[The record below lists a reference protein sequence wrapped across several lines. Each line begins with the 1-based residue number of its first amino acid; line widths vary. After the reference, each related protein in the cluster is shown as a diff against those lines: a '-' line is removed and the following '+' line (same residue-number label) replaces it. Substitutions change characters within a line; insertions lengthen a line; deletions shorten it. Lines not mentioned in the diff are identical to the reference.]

1 MLNVIDILKERLLF
15 DDITSP
21 DIQDSVKSQQTVY
34 AGFDPSSDSLG
45 VGNLVTILALAH
57 FQRCGHK
64 VIALVGG
71 ATGMIGDPSGKS
83 SERALLSAEEI
94 EKNTAGIK
102 LDLARLLDFDSPTAG
117 VKMVNNAD
125 WLGTIPVLDFLRDT
139 GKHFRM
145 GAMLGKESVRGRM
158 ESDEGMSF
166 TEFSY
171 QVLQAYDFL
180 HLYDSEGCSIQ
191 IGGSDQWGNITAGVD
206 LVRKLRGA
214 EAYGLTFP
222 LICDSSGV
230 KFGKT
235 EGNTVFLSSDRT
247 SYYDFYQF
255 FFRVEDADAIR
266 FLKVYTFMPLD
277 EIAALEESV
286 KAEPEKRKAQKRLA
300 EEVTRMVHGEEGLQV
315 ALRTSAVLFG
325 ESMDGLR
332 ADDLRSIFAD
342 APSTEL
348 PADQVRGSDWP
359 TLASASGLCKSK
371 GEARRLIQSGGF
383 YVNNRRIEAIDAQV
397 EDSDIIDGEII
408 VLRSGK
414 KNIRLVKITQG

>member
-1 MLNVIDILKERLLF
+1 MPNIIDILKERLLF

-21 DIQDSVKSQQTVY
+21 GIQESVGSQQTVY

-57 FQRCGHK
+57 FQRCGHR
-64 VIALVGG
+64 VIALIGG

-83 SERALLSAEEI
+83 TERALLGADEI
-94 EKNTAGIK
+94 ERNTLGIK
-102 LDLARLLDFDSPTAG
+102 DDLSRVLDFESKTAQI
-117 VKMVNNAD
+117 KMVNNAE
-125 WLGTIPVLDFLRDT
+125 WLGSISILDFLRDT

-158 ESDEGMSF
+158 ESEEGMSF

-171 QVLQAYDFL
+171 QILQAYDFL
-180 HLYDSEGCSIQ
+180 HLHDTEGCNIQ

-206 LVRKLRGA
+206 LIRKLRGV

-235 EGNTVFLSSDRT
+235 EGNTVFLSSRNT

-255 FFRVEDADAIR
+255 FFRVEDADVIR
-266 FLKVYTFMPLD
+266 FLKVYTFVPLD

-286 KAEPEKRKAQKRLA
+286 KREPEKREAQKRLA
-300 EEVTRMVHGEEGLQV
+300 EEVTRMVHGNDGLEV
-315 ALRTSAVLFG
+315 AQRTSAVLFG
-325 ESMDGLR
+325 ESMAGLH
-332 ADDLRSIFAD
+332 AGDLRGIFAD

-348 PADQVRGSDWP
+348 PGDQVRGADWP
-359 TLASASGLCKSK
+359 TVAAQSGLCKSK
-371 GEARRLIQSGGF
+371 GEARRLIESGGF
-383 YVNNRRIEAIDAQV
+383 YVNNSRIEAVDTPV
-397 EDSDIIDGEII
+397 RDSDIIDGEII

-414 KNIRLVKITQG
+414 KNIRLVKIV

>member
-1 MLNVIDILKERLLF
+1 MNDIIETLKARLLF
-15 DDITSP
+15 EDVTSP
-21 DIQDSVKSQQTVY
+21 DIHDCLKSQRTVY

-57 FQRCGHK
+57 FQRCGHRI
-64 VIALVGG
+64 IALIGG

-83 SERALLSAEEI
+83 SERALLSAGEI

-102 LDLARLLDFDSPTAG
+102 RDLSRLLDFESTTAT
-117 VKMVNNAD
+117 VRLVNNAD
-125 WLGTIPVLDFLRDT
+125 WLGSISVLDFLRDT

-158 ESDEGMSF
+158 ESEEGMSF

-171 QVLQAYDFL
+171 QILQAYDFL
-180 HLYDSEGCSIQ
+180 HLYDGDGCNVQ

-206 LVRKLRGA
+206 LIRKLRGV

-222 LICDSSGV
+222 LVCDAAGV

-235 EGNTVFLSSDRT
+235 EGNTVFLSSEKT
-247 SYYDFYQF
+247 SVYDFYQF
-255 FFRVEDADAIR
+255 FFRVEDADVIR
-266 FLKVYTFMPLD
+266 FLKIFTFVPVE
-277 EIAALEESV
+277 EIDALAGSLKAA
-286 KAEPEKRKAQKRLA
+286 PEKREAQKRLA
-300 EEVTRMVHGEEGLQV
+300 EEVTRMVHGEEGLGIAQ
-315 ALRTSAVLFG
+315 RTSAVLFG
-325 ESMDGLR
+325 ESMEGLH

-348 PADQVRGSDWP
+348 AADRVLGADWP
-359 TLASASGLCKSK
+359 AVAAASGLCKSK

-383 YVNNRRIEAIDAQV
+383 YVNNRRIEAVDASV
-397 EDSDIIDGEII
+397 TDSDIIDGSII

-414 KNIRLVKITQG
+414 KNIRLVKIA